1 VSNKLQWAKWFWSDW
16 AGDAALNL
24 CSLPARGLWMG
35 MLCLMAQGE
44 PYGTLTIKGR
54 APTNDELFALVA
66 PRGTRRGDF
75 NRWLAELERAGIA
88 RRDRE
93 GYLGSTRMQRDGA
106 LSILRSKSAKK
117 AKSASDLHKQ
127 NGDFAEQKTRFAST
141 EAEAEAEATP
151 PKRAPHQSRKRRRKA
166 PPPSSTFKNGY
177 TESAASD
184 LETIDHAEADDA
196 RPSGAAVV
204 SIAGHLNRRVN

>member
-44 PYGTLTIKGR
+44 PYGCLTIKGR
-54 APTNDELFALVA
+54 APTNDELFNLIA

-75 NRWLAELERAGIA
+75 NRWLAELERAKIA
-88 RRDRE
+88 RRDHE
-93 GYLGSTRMQRDGA
+93 GVISSARMQRDGR
-106 LSILRSKSAKK
+106 LSAVRASAAKSAKRK
-117 AKSASDLHKQ
+117 PDLHMQ
-127 NGDFAEQKTRFAST
+127 NGHFADAHAPT
-141 EAEAEAEATP
+141 EAEAKAEAEATP
-151 PKRAPHQSRKRRRKA
+151 PKRAPRDSRKRRKAPA
-166 PPPSSTFKNGY
+166 PPPKPFANGY

-184 LETIDHAEADDA
+184 MQETIDHAEADDA
-196 RPSGAAVV
+196 RPGGAAVV
-204 SIAGHLNRRVN
+204 SIAGHLNRRVH